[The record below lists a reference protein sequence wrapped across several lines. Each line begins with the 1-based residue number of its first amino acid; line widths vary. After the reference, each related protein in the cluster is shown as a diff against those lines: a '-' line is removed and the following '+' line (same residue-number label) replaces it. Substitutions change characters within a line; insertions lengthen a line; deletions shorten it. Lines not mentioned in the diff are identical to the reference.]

1 VEDCA
6 AGAAYAMVLLAFRT
20 LASAAWWWL
29 TVVTPLV
36 CAIYWWLAPYAP
48 DIRAI
53 SASDAGRINIH
64 TSET

>member
-1 VEDCA
+1 
-6 AGAAYAMVLLAFRT
+6 MVLLAFRT